1 MYATLPGSDPDA
13 KRIVMGSHVDSVNDT
28 EQAFFVSPKELIDL
42 LENCRRAPQQS
53 EK

>member
-1 MYATLPGSDPDA
+1 MYTCSYD
-13 KRIVMGSHVDSVNDT
+13 RMVIEMENDT